1 MKSPTHNA
9 HATSADARTVSYLA
23 ELLSFSLR
31 GDTTGIAREL
41 VDRYGTLDRMVATPV
56 PELSALPGMTENAAM
71 LLHLGGAVSSRRVTD
86 AFAVGRVPTD
96 EDIYDY
102 LIALYIGAPTEV
114 VHLILFDEKGAV
126 ISCEY
131 AGEGTVN
138 GSDIYPRRL
147 LERAVK
153 SKAASAI
160 LAHNHPRGGCTCS
173 DEDVAATKILA
184 GVFRAAGVT
193 LRAHYVVAGRSIA
206 SVPLAD

>member
-1 MKSPTHNA
+1 MNGLIHN
-9 HATSADARTVSYLA
+9 SAAASSDARTVSYLA
-23 ELLSFSLR
+23 SLLSFALR
-31 GDTTGIAREL
+31 TGAADAAREL
-41 VDRYGTLDRMVATPV
+41 IDRYGTLDRIVAIPV
-56 PELSALPGMTENAAM
+56 SELAALPSMTENAAV

-86 AFAVGRVPTD
+86 AFTVGRVPTD
-96 EDIYDY
+96 EEIYDY
-102 LIALYIGAPTEV
+102 LVALYIGASTEV

-153 SKAASAI
+153 CKATSVI
-160 LAHNHPRGGCTCS
+160 LAHNHPRGGCTYS
-173 DEDVAATKILA
+173 DEDIAATKILL

-193 LRAHYVVAGRSIA
+193 LRAHYVVAGRSIT
-206 SVPLAD
+206 SVPLLD